1 MIQVLLVDDHV
12 LIRRGIALLLE
23 NHADITVVGEA
34 NDGEEAIQLAY
45 QTNPD
50 VILMDISIP
59 KGIDGLT
66 ATKEIKKNLPSI
78 KVIMLTMHN
87 EIAYIQQ
94 AIEVGADGYMLKN
107 SQGGVM
113 YEAIHAVY
121 HNKPF
126 YEVGLPKE
134 QLDKLF
140 KNKGKKNMMVFMPYQ
155 LT

>member
-1 MIQVLLVDDHV
+1 MIHVLLVDDHV

-23 NHADITVVGEA
+23 NHTDITVVGEA
-34 NDGEEAIQLAY
+34 NEGEEAIQLAY

-59 KGIDGLT
+59 NGIDGLT
-66 ATKEIKKNLPSI
+66 ATKEIKKNMPST

-94 AIEVGADGYMLKN
+94 AIEVGADGYILKN

-121 HNKPF
+121 NNKREKRLRR
-126 YEVGLPKE
+126 Y
-134 QLDKLF
+134 
-140 KNKGKKNMMVFMPYQ
+140 
-155 LT
+155 